1 MEKETMIKLLQQNYA
16 QLIEQVSQ
24 LNDDALLH
32 APAGKWNA
40 LQQVDHLIKSVA
52 PVNMAFG
59 LPSFILSWKFG
70 KANRPSRTYD
80 ALVDRY
86 HIKLQAGG
94 RASAPFVPAPAIAV
108 ADKERLLQQLN
119 KLTNKLARK
128 TYRYKEFALDKY
140 ILPHPL
146 LGMITLREMIYFTA
160 YHASHHGKSIERGLI
175 SLA

>member
-1 MEKETMIKLLQQNYA
+1 MEKEAMIALLQQNYA
-16 QLIEQVSQ
+16 QLVAQVSQ
-24 LNDDALLH
+24 LDDRALLH
-32 APAGKWNA
+32 APTEKWNA
-40 LQQVDHLIKSVA
+40 LQQVDHLIKSVT

-59 LPSFILSWKFG
+59 LPSFVLSWRFG
-70 KANRPSRTYD
+70 VANRPSRSYD

-94 RASAPFVPAPAIAV
+94 RASAAFVPPPEIA
-108 ADKERLLQQLN
+108 ATEKEKLLLHLN
-119 KLTNKLARK
+119 KVVSQLVRRTAK
-128 TYRYKEFALDKY
+128 YKDFALDKY

-160 YHASHHGKSIERGLI
+160 YHASHHGKSIQHGLV

>member
-1 MEKETMIKLLQQNYA
+1 MEKEAMIALLQQNYA
-16 QLIEQVSQ
+16 QLVAQVSQ
-24 LNDDALLH
+24 LDDRALLH
-32 APAGKWNA
+32 APTEKWNA

-59 LPSFILSWKFG
+59 LPSFVLSWRFG
-70 KANRPSRTYD
+70 VANRPSRSYD

-94 RASAPFVPAPAIAV
+94 RASAAFVPPPEIAAIE
-108 ADKERLLQQLN
+108 KEKLLLQLN
-119 KLTNKLARK
+119 KVVNQLVRRTAK
-128 TYRYKEFALDKY
+128 YKDFALDKY

-160 YHASHHGKSIERGLI
+160 YHASHHGKSIQHGLI

>member
-1 MEKETMIKLLQQNYA
+1 MEKEAMIALLQQNYA
-16 QLIEQVSQ
+16 QLVEQVSR
-24 LNDDALLH
+24 LDDRALLH
-32 APAGKWNA
+32 APTEKWNA
-40 LQQVDHLIKSVA
+40 LQQVDHLIKSVT

-59 LPSFILSWKFG
+59 LPSFVLSWRFG
-70 KANRPSRTYD
+70 VANRPSRSYD

-94 RASAPFVPAPAIAV
+94 RASAAFVPAPEIAITE
-108 ADKERLLQQLN
+108 KERLLGQLD
-119 KLTNKLARK
+119 KVTGQLVRRTAK
-128 TYRYKEFALDKY
+128 YKDFALDKY

-160 YHASHHGKSIERGLI
+160 YHASHHGKSIEHGLI

>member
-1 MEKETMIKLLQQNYA
+1 MEKEAMIALLQQNYA

-24 LNDDALLH
+24 LNDRALLH
-32 APAGKWNA
+32 APSEKWNA

-59 LPSFILSWKFG
+59 LPAFILSWRFG
-70 KANRPSRTYD
+70 LANRPSRTYD

-94 RASAPFVPAPAIAV
+94 RASGPFVPPPVIA
-108 ADKERLLQQLN
+108 ATEKERLLQQLD
-119 KLTNKLARK
+119 KLTSQLVRRTNK
-128 TYRYKEFALDKY
+128 YKEFALDKY

-160 YHASHHGKSIERGLI
+160 YHASHHGKSIQHGLI

>member
-1 MEKETMIKLLQQNYA
+1 MEKEAILQLLQQNYA

-24 LNDDALLH
+24 LDDRALLY
-32 APAGKWNA
+32 APTDKWNA

-52 PVNMAFG
+52 PVKKAFS
-59 LPSFILSWKFG
+59 LPNFILGWRFG
-70 KANRPSRTYD
+70 YANRPSRTYD

-94 RASAPFVPAPAIAV
+94 RASAAFIPGPDIPVSEK
-108 ADKERLLQQLN
+108 DRLLSQLDAEVRQLI
-119 KLTNKLARK
+119 KK
-128 TYRYKEFALDKY
+128 TSRYKEFSLDKY

-160 YHASHHGKSIERGLI
+160 YHASHHGKSIEHGLV
-175 SLA
+175 SLV

>member
-1 MEKETMIKLLQQNYA
+1 MEKEAMIALLQQNYA
-16 QLIEQVSQ
+16 QLVTQVSQ
-24 LNDDALLH
+24 LDDRALLH
-32 APAGKWNA
+32 APTEKWNA
-40 LQQVDHLIKSVA
+40 LQQVDHLIKSVT

-59 LPSFILSWKFG
+59 LPSFVLSWRFG
-70 KANRPSRTYD
+70 VANRPSRSYD

-94 RASAPFVPAPAIAV
+94 RASAAFVPPPEIA
-108 ADKERLLQQLN
+108 ATEKEKLLLQLDKVVGQLVRRTT
-119 KLTNKLARK
+119 K
-128 TYRYKEFALDKY
+128 YKDFALDKY

-160 YHASHHGKSIERGLI
+160 YHASHHGKSIQHGLV

>member
-1 MEKETMIKLLQQNYA
+1 MEKEAMIALLQQNYA
-16 QLIEQVSQ
+16 QLIEQVSR
-24 LNDDALLH
+24 LDDRALVY
-32 APAGKWNA
+32 APSEKWNA

-59 LPSFILSWKFG
+59 LPSFILSWRFG
-70 KANRPSRTYD
+70 LANRPSRSYD

-94 RASAPFVPAPAIAV
+94 RASAPFIPAPVITV
-108 ADKERLLQQLN
+108 ADKEKLLQQLD
-119 KLTNKLARK
+119 KLTRQLVRRTNK
-128 TYRYKEFALDKY
+128 YKEFALDKY

-160 YHASHHGKSIERGLI
+160 YHASHHGKSIQHGLI
-175 SLA
+175 SLV

>member
-1 MEKETMIKLLQQNYA
+1 MEKEAMIALLQQNYA
-16 QLIEQVSQ
+16 QLVTQVSQ
-24 LNDDALLH
+24 LDDRALLH
-32 APAGKWNA
+32 APTEKWNA
-40 LQQVDHLIKSVA
+40 LQQVDHLIKSVT

-59 LPSFILSWKFG
+59 LPSFVLSWRFG
-70 KANRPSRTYD
+70 VANRPSRSYE

-94 RASAPFVPAPAIAV
+94 RASAAFVPPPEIA
-108 ADKERLLQQLN
+108 ATEKEKLLLQLDKVTRQ
-119 KLTNKLARK
+119 LARRISK
-128 TYRYKEFALDKY
+128 YKDFALDKY

-160 YHASHHGKSIERGLI
+160 YHASHHGKSIQHGLV

>member
-1 MEKETMIKLLQQNYA
+1 MEKEAMIALLQQNYA
-16 QLIEQVSQ
+16 QLIKQVSQ
-24 LNDDALLH
+24 LDNRALLH
-32 APAGKWNA
+32 APAEKWNA

-52 PVNMAFG
+52 PVNTAFG
-59 LPSFILSWKFG
+59 LPSFILSWRFG
-70 KANRPSRTYD
+70 VANRPSRSYD

-94 RASAPFVPAPAIAV
+94 RASAPFVPAPDIAV
-108 ADKERLLQQLN
+108 SEKERLLKQLD
-119 KLTNKLARK
+119 KLTGKLAGRVH
-128 TYRYKEFALDKY
+128 RYKEFTLDKY

-160 YHASHHGKSIERGLI
+160 YHASHHGKNIQHGLI

>member
-1 MEKETMIKLLQQNYA
+1 MEKEAMIALLQQNYA
-16 QLIEQVSQ
+16 QLVAQVSQ
-24 LNDDALLH
+24 LDDRALLH
-32 APAGKWNA
+32 APTEKWNA
-40 LQQVDHLIKSVA
+40 LQQVDHLIKSVT

-59 LPSFILSWKFG
+59 LPSFVLSWRFG
-70 KANRPSRTYD
+70 VANRPSRSYD

-94 RASAPFVPAPAIAV
+94 RASAAFVPPPEIA
-108 ADKERLLQQLN
+108 ATEKEKLLLQLDKVVSQ
-119 KLTNKLARK
+119 LARRTTK
-128 TYRYKEFALDKY
+128 YKDFALDKY

-160 YHASHHGKSIERGLI
+160 YHASHHGKSIQHGLV